1 MQSVMW
7 WLLFGGIVLVGLI
20 LHGFLGVRT
29 WRQYKAL
36 RRDIDRAARKIDA
49 ALPASGEHAA
59 TLEER
64 QPTIDR

>member
-1 MQSVMW
+1 MMW
-7 WLLFGGIVLVGLI
+7 WLLFGGIVLVAVV

-36 RRDIDRAARKIDA
+36 RRDIDRATRKIDA

-59 TLEER
+59 TPEER
-64 QPTIDR
+64 RPVHDR